1 MVYIHQYIRSQES
14 LLYYLIKAIYQ
25 RGVFRSPFQ
34 PQNINIMKN
43 YLLFLI
49 ILLCTACGE
58 DSTKKLTTT
67 IDQLVSETDSVVK
80 FEPTNVYV
88 IIDGSGSGS
97 QKYAIPKLSIVAIK
111 DLAEHISHNGGGH
124 LFLNSVDKNADNNS
138 IVHCKIPA
146 YPMKPTLREKFVGEQ
161 SYQYQKL
168 QKAYLKELSTFERD
182 SVKATSELTQLVEN
196 QQNGW
201 RVYLERAYSS
211 RSASEDFSD
220 IIGVLNTSYRSLKP
234 YSKSFVLAISDLEHD
249 VPNIEKKLTEKPSTI
264 SLIRVNASD
273 SGNKVTETDFET
285 DSFENAIDF
294 IFTKPKL

>member
-1 MVYIHQYIRSQES
+1 MS
-14 LLYYLIKAIYQ
+14 KK
-25 RGVFRSPFQ
+25 RGVSRSPFSN
-34 PQNINIMKN
+34 QNNNNMKN

-49 ILLCTACGE
+49 ALFCTACGE

-80 FEPTNVYV
+80 TEPTNVYV

-97 QKYAIPKLSIVAIK
+97 QKYAIPKLSLESIK
-111 DLAEHISHNGGGH
+111 DLAEHIFYNGGGH
-124 LFLNSVDKNADNNS
+124 LYLNSVDKNADNNA

-146 YPMKPTLREKFVGEQ
+146 YPLKPTLREKFVGEQ
-161 SYQYQKL
+161 VYQYQKL
-168 QKAYLKELSTFERD
+168 QKAYLKELSIFEKD
-182 SVKATSELTQLVEN
+182 SVKATSELTQLIEN

-201 RVYLERAYSS
+201 REYLDRAYSP

-220 IIGVLNTSYRSLKP
+220 IIGILNASFRSLKP

-249 VPNIEKKLTEKPSTI
+249 VPNAEKKLTEKPSTV

-285 DSFENAIDF
+285 DSFENAIDI
-294 IFTKPKL
+294 IFPKPKL